1 MRAIVYS
8 EYGSPDVLRLEE
20 VEKPVPKDDE
30 VLVRVVATSVNDWDW
45 ALITGQPMNR
55 LMNGLTKP
63 KLRILGGDVAGRVE
77 AVGADVLAFQ
87 PGDEVYGDLC
97 MAGFGAFAEYVCA
110 PERNLIHK
118 PADMTFEQA
127 ATIPLKPN
135 KDLAFMNEQFE
146 AGNFGGIARR
156 CGSTA

>member
-20 VEKPVPKDDE
+20 VEKPVPKANE

-45 ALITGQPMNR
+45 ALMTGQPINR
-55 LMNGLTKP
+55 LMSGLTKP

-77 AVGADVLAFQ
+77 AVGADVSAFQ

-97 MAGFGAFAEYVCA
+97 MAGFGTFAEYVCA

-118 PADMTFEQA
+118 AAGMTFEQA
-127 ATIPLKPN
+127 ATIP
-135 KDLAFMNEQFE
+135 Q
-146 AGNFGGIARR
+146 AGI
-156 CGSTA
+156 